1 MKCLHCNKNMT
12 NSGNRRG
19 RLFCVHRM
27 GKYISI
33 IYDDGLVRVLVGDLF
48 LIEMNDF
55 SKLNE
60 EYIGKMIMLI

>member
-1 MKCLHCNKNMT
+1 
-12 NSGNRRG
+12 
-19 RLFCVHRM
+19 M

-60 EYIGKMIMLI
+60 EYIDKMIMLI